1 MARWLVAAGLTDQRP
16 GAGPALVVAMATVRV
31 ARVAAQV
38 AAGFFLS
45 RIRRAGFSRQ
55 RPKVPVTGPIAASVP
70 SQAATKTSLDPLHYC
85 CFARGIRMPDSPD
98 ANAWS
103 FDECATAEILE
114 QVKRKL
120 PMVGLPNIECAKLPK
135 VYNDAVMALR
145 LCE

>member
-1 MARWLVAAGLTDQRP
+1 
-16 GAGPALVVAMATVRV
+16 MATVRV

-38 AAGFFLS
+38 AAVLFSS
-45 RIRRAGFSRQ
+45 RIERAGLSRQ

-103 FDECATAEILE
+103 FDECATAEVLE
-114 QVKRKL
+114 QVKQEL
-120 PMVGLPNIECAKLPK
+120 STVGRPDIEGAKLPT

-145 LCE
+145 LCERIDECMSWASK